1 MQSKNHTFKYF
12 ILYFSIFYGLGVF
25 LPYINVYLEKVHF
38 FNGYQIGQIN
48 AISVLFGITF
58 TPIFG
63 IICDK
68 TNRHKHILL
77 LILSMLLLLL
87 QFYRNATSFAIILL
101 IAVLFELFRTSL
113 LPISDLISSE
123 FAEKNH
129 VPFGTIRT
137 FGSLG
142 YMLGSIITGI
152 FLESIGY
159 DGMIFTS
166 FSIALIIA
174 ITSLIFIPNQSKK
187 QPAFK
192 LNFSSIIKNKKFYV
206 LLLYV
211 VTTTTLIDATSSYIG
226 NHLIITLKAESY
238 YISLYTLFM
247 VLPEILVLPFAL
259 RLINYFGQRKYYI
272 LSAILVFIRLF
283 VTGITNSPVIV
294 ILMPIFHFTSL
305 VAATVGNITFLRKT
319 FKKEELAMVFTLF
332 SACAGLIRAGYNM
345 FFGMIYQQ
353 LGSNIVFLISASLV
367 IVGLIIFYYNNIF
380 D

>member
-1 MQSKNHTFKYF
+1 
-12 ILYFSIFYGLGVF
+12 
-25 LPYINVYLEKVHF
+25 
-38 FNGYQIGQIN
+38 
-48 AISVLFGITF
+48 
-58 TPIFG
+58 
-63 IICDK
+63 
-68 TNRHKHILL
+68 
-77 LILSMLLLLL
+77 
-87 QFYRNATSFAIILL
+87 
-101 IAVLFELFRTSL
+101 
-113 LPISDLISSE
+113 
-123 FAEKNH
+123 
-129 VPFGTIRT
+129 
-137 FGSLG
+137 
-142 YMLGSIITGI
+142 
-152 FLESIGY
+152 
-159 DGMIFTS
+159 
-166 FSIALIIA
+166 
-174 ITSLIFIPNQSKK
+174 
-187 QPAFK
+187 
-192 LNFSSIIKNKKFYV
+192 
-206 LLLYV
+206 
-211 VTTTTLIDATSSYIG
+211 
-226 NHLIITLKAESY
+226 
-238 YISLYTLFM
+238 M